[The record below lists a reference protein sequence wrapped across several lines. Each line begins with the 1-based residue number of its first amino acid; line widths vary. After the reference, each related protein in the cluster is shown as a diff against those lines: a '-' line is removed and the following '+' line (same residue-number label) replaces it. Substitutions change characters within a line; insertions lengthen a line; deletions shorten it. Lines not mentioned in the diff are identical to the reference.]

1 MADSTI
7 SEYIETYR
15 NLDISYDKTYYQ
27 ELNSLGSG
35 EQVIMLGDS
44 ILSKYRA
51 DLESLA
57 TTKTFTSKEENRYF
71 YNPQVLSYDLYGST
85 QYWHLLLE
93 LNNMYSAI
101 EFNQN
106 PIKVYDG
113 RFKDTINSILALEEE
128 SININT
134 EEITKSIA
142 EITEET

>member
-1 MADSTI
+1 MADATI
-7 SEYIETYR
+7 SEYIESYR

-27 ELNSLGSG
+27 ELNILGNN
-35 EQVIMLGDS
+35 EPVIMLGDS
-44 ILSKYRA
+44 VLSKYRA

-57 TTKTFTSKEENRYF
+57 ITKTLSSKEENRYF

-106 PIKVYDG
+106 PIKIYDG
-113 RFKDTINSILALEEE
+113 SFKNMINAILALEET
-128 SININT
+128 SINLN
-134 EEITKSIA
+134 SNDIA
-142 EITEET
+142 NDISNNI